1 MFDFIIR
8 NSAVKSA
15 QNFINRL
22 KPKVQINIHP
32 EAPFPS
38 IGLVKK
44 LSVRAAAICALE
56 PQISAL
62 SDEQLKAKTAQFKA
76 VIEKAIA
83 FKKSEYEKASGN
95 YRSAVS
101 AQERE
106 TSALEINRL
115 GKELFED
122 KQHALDG
129 ILNEAFAVVRET
141 AKRVLNMR
149 HFDVQL
155 VGGVILHQGGIA
167 EMTTG
172 EGKTLVATL
181 PAYLNALTG
190 DGVHIIT
197 VNDYLANRDRH
208 WMGPIY
214 EFLGLSV
221 GCIQHDIPPRER
233 QAAYG
238 CDVTYG
244 TNNEFGFDYL
254 RDNMVSSKEEMV
266 QRGHAFAIVDEV
278 DSILVDE
285 ARTPLIISGP
295 AEESTDKYY
304 KAYHISLQLKG
315 RRVTEAEEIEA
326 KHRGENLGVGF
337 DYLADEKAKS
347 ISLTES
353 GEEKAAA
360 MFGVAHLHDIDTAE
374 YRHHVLCSLRA
385 KEFFKRDV
393 DYVVKEGQVIIVDEF
408 TGRMMPGR
416 RWSDGLHQAVE
427 AKEGI
432 KIERENQTLATITFQ
447 NFFRMYSKL
456 AGMTGTAYT
465 EANEFKQIY
474 NLDVVVIPT
483 NRPLMRQ
490 NHADCIYKTAM
501 EKYNAVVAEI
511 EECHKRGQPVLVG
524 TISIEKSEL
533 ISSFLKK
540 KGIPHQVLN
549 AKYHEMEAHIIA
561 QAGRFKAVTIATN
574 MAGRGTDIVLGGNAQ
589 YLARA
594 LAMEQNKDAT
604 AQEHEDLVKTFIEQ
618 FRQQTQKEHE
628 QVVAVGGLRVVGTER
643 HESRR
648 IDNQLRGRCGRQGD
662 PGESRFYVS
671 LQDDLM
677 RLFASDR
684 IMFIMDKLGMEE
696 GQVIESRM
704 VSGALEVAQKRVENY
719 NFEIRKQLLE
729 YDNVMNKQREVI
741 YNLRRSI
748 LEGENLK
755 DIVQD
760 FILGYCDE
768 IIDAHFA
775 LAAQDGHASF
785 DALAAEFLSK
795 LGVDLNPVK
804 EQLKDLRDQEVKSIV
819 GEYLMKAYEFKEAK
833 VTPDVMRQMERTVLL
848 HTIDSQWKD
857 HLYVMDQVKDG
868 ISLRALGQRDPLVE
882 YKKEGFALFK
892 TMYASI
898 NRETASLMFKLEP
911 ITQAE
916 RPRSVFSNIPQQA
929 VHQEFSRP
937 AVGIPGGPG
946 MPGSLPAAGAGLPQQ
961 QEGEVPLSPAQ
972 AALTSSSVEHR
983 PSMAAVRTGPKV
995 GRNDP
1000 CPCGSGKKYKKCC
1013 GR

>member
-1 MFDFIIR
+1 MINLLFR
-8 NSAVKSA
+8 KSAVSSA
-15 QNFINRL
+15 QSFINKL
-22 KPKVQINIHP
+22 KPSVQVNIHP
-32 EAPFPS
+32 EAPLPS
-38 IGLVKK
+38 IGLVRK
-44 LSVRAAAICALE
+44 LAVRTAQICSLESV
-56 PQISAL
+56 ISAL
-62 SDEQLKAKTAQFKA
+62 SDDQLKNKTNEFKGR
-76 VIEKAIA
+76 IEKAIA
-83 FKKSEYEKASGN
+83 FKRGEYEKALAN
-95 YRSAVS
+95 YRSASS

-106 TSALEINRL
+106 NSSLEIKRI
-115 GKELFED
+115 GKELNEA
-122 KQHALDG
+122 KQKVLDE

-141 AKRVLNMR
+141 SKRLMNMR

-155 VGGVILHQGGIA
+155 VGGMVLHQGGIA

-181 PAYLNALTG
+181 PAYVNALTG
-190 DGVHIIT
+190 DGVHVIT

-221 GCIQHDIPPRER
+221 GCIVHDMSPRER
-233 QAAYG
+233 QGAYG
-238 CDVTYG
+238 CDITYG

-254 RDNMVSSKEEMV
+254 RDNMVSMKEEMV
-266 QRGHAFAIVDEV
+266 QRGHHYAIVDEV

-304 KAYHISLQLKG
+304 KAFQISKELKG
-315 RRVTEAEEIEA
+315 RRVTESQEIEA
-326 KHRGENLGVGF
+326 KHKGENLGEGF

-347 ISLTES
+347 VSLTEA
-353 GEEKAAA
+353 GEEKAAK

-393 DYVVKEGQVIIVDEF
+393 EYVVKEGKVMIVDEF

-447 NFFRMYSKL
+447 NYFRMYSKL
-456 AGMTGTAYT
+456 SGMTGTAYT

-474 NLDVVVIPT
+474 NLDCVVIPT
-483 NRPLMRQ
+483 NKPMARK
-490 NHADCIYKTAM
+490 NNADCIYKTEG
-501 EKYNAVVAEI
+501 EKYNAVVDEIAE
-511 EECHKRGQPVLVG
+511 CNKRGQPVLVG

-533 ISSFLKK
+533 IGSLLTK
-540 KGIPHQVLN
+540 KGVPHRVLN
-549 AKYHEMEAHIIA
+549 AKYHELEAHIIA
-561 QAGRFKAVTIATN
+561 QAGRFGGVTIATN

-594 LAMEQNKDAT
+594 LVLEKNKNASPEEQ
-604 AQEHEDLVKTFIEQ
+604 EELVKIFIDQYREQ
-618 FRQQTQKEHE
+618 TKEE
-628 QVVAVGGLRVVGTER
+628 RDQVTGAGGLRVIGTER

-684 IMFIMDKLGMEE
+684 IMFVMDKLGMEE

-719 NFEIRKQLLE
+719 NFEIRKQLLD

-760 FILGYCDE
+760 AILSFSDE
-768 IIDAHFA
+768 MVDANFA
-775 LAAQDGHASF
+775 LVTDGHVSF
-785 DALAAEFLSK
+785 DVLAVEFISK
-795 LGVDLNPVK
+795 FGVDLNSIK
-804 EQLKDLRDQEVKSIV
+804 EELKDGNAQTVKSIL
-819 GEYLMKAYEFKEAK
+819 GDYLMKAYEIKESQIGAEI
-833 VTPDVMRQMERTVLL
+833 TRRMERTVLL
-848 HTIDSQWKD
+848 HTIDSKWKD
-857 HLYVMDQVKDG
+857 HLYIMDQVKDG
-868 ISLRALGQRDPLVE
+868 ISLRALGQKDPLVE
-882 YKKEGFALFK
+882 YKKEGFFLFK
-892 TMYASI
+892 QMYGSI
-898 NRETASLMFKLEP
+898 NHETASLMFKLEP
-911 ITQAE
+911 IHEEQ
-916 RPRSVFSNIPQQA
+916 RVRSVFSSIPQKEI
-929 VHQEFSRP
+929 HQEIS
-937 AVGIPGGPG
+937 
-946 MPGSLPAAGAGLPQQ
+946 GLPRGVPGQATGSSAQAHHGGQAMFQQ
-961 QEGEVPLSPAQ
+961 QDHPQEQKSQ
-972 AALTSSSVEHR
+972 AAPMRS
-983 PSMAAVRTGPKV
+983 GPKV
-995 GRNDP
+995 GRNDL
-1000 CPCGSGKKYKKCC
+1000 CICGSGKKFKKCC
-1013 GR
+1013 GAGSV

>member
-1 MFDFIIR
+1 MIDFLFR
-8 NSAVKSA
+8 NSAVSSA
-15 QNFINRL
+15 QNFINKL
-22 KPKVQINIHP
+22 NPKVQVNINP

-38 IGLVKK
+38 IGIVKK
-44 LSVRAAAICALE
+44 FAVRAAQICALE
-56 PQISAL
+56 PQISIL
-62 SDEQLKAKTAQFKA
+62 TDDELKAKTGHFKSI
-76 VIEKAIA
+76 IEKTVA
-83 FKKSEYEKASGN
+83 FKKSEYDKALEN
-95 YRSAVS
+95 YHSAVS
-101 AQERE
+101 GQERE
-106 TSALEINRL
+106 NGSLEVKRL
-115 GKELFED
+115 SKELFEA
-122 KQHALDG
+122 KQKALDG

-141 AKRVLNMR
+141 GKRILNMR

-155 VGGVILHQGGIA
+155 VGGMVLHQGGIA

-190 DGVHIIT
+190 DGVHVIT

-221 GCIQHDIPPRER
+221 GCIQHDMHPRER
-233 QAAYG
+233 QQAYG
-238 CDVTYG
+238 CDITYG

-254 RDNMVSSKEEMV
+254 RDNMVSAKEEMV
-266 QRGHAFAIVDEV
+266 QRGHHYAIVDEV

-304 KAYHISLQLKG
+304 KAYQISKELKG
-315 RRVTEAEEIEA
+315 RRVTEAQEIEA
-326 KHRGENLGVGF
+326 KHKGDNLGVGF

-347 ISLTES
+347 VSLTDE
-353 GEEKAAA
+353 GEEKAAK
-360 MFGVAHLHDIDTAE
+360 MFGVAHLHDIETAE

-393 DYVVKEGQVIIVDEF
+393 EYVVKEGQVIIVDEF

-447 NFFRMYSKL
+447 NYFRMYSKL
-456 AGMTGTAYT
+456 SGMTGTAYT

-474 NLDVVVIPT
+474 NLDCVVIPT
-483 NRPLMRQ
+483 NRPLVRKS
-490 NHADCIYKTAM
+490 NADCIYKTTV

-511 EECHKRGQPVLVG
+511 EDCHKHGQPVLVG

-533 ISSFLKK
+533 IGSLLKK

-549 AKYHEMEAHIIA
+549 AKFHELEAHIIA
-561 QAGRFKAVTIATN
+561 QAGRFGAVTIATN

-589 YLARA
+589 YLAKA
-594 LAMEQNKDAT
+594 LILEQNKEAT
-604 AQEHEDLVKTFIEQ
+604 DEQREELLKKFIDQ
-618 FRQQTQKEHE
+618 FRDQTKKEHD
-628 QVVAVGGLRVVGTER
+628 QVISVGGLRVIGTER

-684 IMFIMDKLGMEE
+684 IMFVMDKLGMEE

-760 FILGYCDE
+760 AILFYSDE
-768 IIDAHFA
+768 IIDANFA
-775 LAAQDGHASF
+775 LAQDGHVSF
-785 DALAAEFLSK
+785 DILAIDFSSK
-795 LGVDLNPVK
+795 FSFDLNSIK
-804 EQLKDLRDQEVKSIV
+804 EQLRDLPAVEIKTIV
-819 GEYLMKAYEFKEAK
+819 GEALMKAYEFREARI
-833 VTPDVMRQMERTVLL
+833 TPEVLRQMERMVLL
-848 HTIDSQWKD
+848 HTIDSKWKD

-868 ISLRALGQRDPLVE
+868 ISLRALGQKDPLVE
-882 YKKEGFALFK
+882 YKKEGFSLFQA
-892 TMYASI
+892 MYNSI
-898 NRETASLMFKLEP
+898 NQEVASLMLKLEP
-911 ITQAE
+911 MVQAP
-916 RPRSVFSNIPQQA
+916 RPRSVFSSIPQQA
-929 VHQEFSRP
+929 VHQEFTGLSNVQP
-937 AVGIPGGPG
+937 GQTGSQIPLAPEQ
-946 MPGSLPAAGAGLPQQ
+946 AIFQ
-961 QEGEVPLSPAQ
+961 Q
-972 AALTSSSVEHR
+972 AAMQAEKPTQ
-983 PSMAAVRTGPKV
+983 AAMRTGPKV

-1013 GR
+1013 GV